1 MQLRTA
7 GVDPNHKVL
16 FEPIR
21 IGPVTAPNRFYQT
34 PYATGFGFR
43 DPAAGARFREIRAEG
58 GWGVVSTEQ
67 TEIHP
72 SSDMTPYIEGRL
84 WDDSHIA
91 DLALSADA
99 IHRHGSLA
107 ALELSHCGLNIMNA
121 ITREDVLGPSSLP
134 LTLTFPTLPEPS
146 QCRAMS
152 LADIGEVRAWHAQ
165 AVRRGIAAGF
175 DIIYVYASLV
185 LSLPAQFLST
195 RYNKRTDRYG
205 GSLINRVRL
214 LRELIEDT
222 LDAVQGRCAVATRV
236 TLDEL
241 LESPLDGRCELEEF
255 FSIVG
260 ELPDL
265 WDVVV
270 GGYGNDAG
278 SAQFGGGALSA
289 EVVRR
294 VKGLTTKPVVSVG
307 CFTSPDTMAD
317 LVRDGVLDLIGAARP
332 SIADPFLP
340 RKVAEGRADGIV
352 KCVACNL
359 CVASD
364 FSSAPIRCPQNP
376 TAGEEL
382 RRNWHPVHI
391 PRAASPQRCLVVGA
405 GVAGLE
411 CARLLSAAGCAVTLC
426 EGKDHVGGRVILE
439 SMLPG
444 IGQWRD
450 VVLWRQAALA
460 EQLEAS
466 IAMGRRVDADMAL
479 SGAHDHIIL
488 ATGARW
494 RADGVGHAC
503 HFPVPADSDA
513 APLTPDDVFLR
524 MRDKGAKWPEHV
536 TIYDDEHYYTASLI
550 ADYLVSRQVAVT
562 FVTPAAEV
570 AIWSHKTMEQF
581 FLQSRLMRNGVEI
594 IPHHR
599 LARIGKG
606 VSRFENVFVG
616 TARSIGHDAIIL
628 VTARE
633 PDRALHDEL
642 AKIRPNARLTLIG
655 DASAP
660 GTLTHVTY
668 SAHRA
673 ARAII
678 EGR

>member
-1 MQLRTA
+1 MAR
-7 GVDPNHKVL
+7 DPNHDVL
-16 FEPIR
+16 FEPVR
-21 IGPVTAPNRFYQT
+21 IGPVVAPNRFYQT

-84 WDDSHIA
+84 WDDSHVA
-91 DLALSADA
+91 DLALSVEA
-99 IHRHGSLA
+99 IHRHGALA
-107 ALELSHCGLNIMNA
+107 ALEPSHCGLNVMNA

-146 QCRAMS
+146 QCRDMS
-152 LADIGEVRAWHAQ
+152 LKDIGDVRTWHAQ
-165 AVRRGIAAGF
+165 AVRRGMDAGF

-205 GSLINRVRL
+205 GALVNRVRL

-222 LDAVQGRCAVATRV
+222 AELVQGRCAVATRI

-241 LESPLDGRCELEEF
+241 LVSPLDGRSELEEF

-265 WDVVV
+265 WDIVV

-278 SAQFGGGALSA
+278 SAQFGSGAIA
-289 EVVRR
+289 TDVVRR
-294 VKGLTTKPVVSVG
+294 VKTMTTKPVVSVG
-307 CFTSPDTMAD
+307 CFTSPDTMAE

-340 RKVAEGRADGIV
+340 RKVEQARAGDIV
-352 KCVACNL
+352 KCIACNL

-376 TAGEEL
+376 TSGEEL
-382 RRNWHPVHI
+382 RRGWHPVHL
-391 PRAASPQRCLVVGA
+391 PRTASPKRCLVVGA
-405 GVAGLE
+405 GPAGLE
-411 CARLLSAAGCAVTLC
+411 CSRVLAASGCDVTLH
-426 EGKDHVGGRVILE
+426 EAKDFIGGRVALE
-439 SMLPG
+439 AMLPG
-444 IGQWRD
+444 MRQLEDVASWRQTALSERRD
-450 VVLWRQAALA
+450 VKLVAGTP
-460 EQLEAS
+460 
-466 IAMGRRVDADMAL
+466 MDPGVAL
-479 SGAHDHIIL
+479 SGGYDHIVL

-503 HFPVPADSDA
+503 HFPVAIDKDA
-513 APLTPDDVFLR
+513 APMTPDDVFRR
-524 MRDKGAKWPEHV
+524 MRDPRATWPDHV
-536 TIYDDEHYYTASLI
+536 TIYDDEHYYVASLI
-550 ADYLVSRQVAVT
+550 AEYLVSRGVAVT

-570 AIWSHKTMEQF
+570 AVWSHKTMEQVF
-581 FLQSRLMRNGVEI
+581 FQSRLMKSGVSI
-594 IPHHR
+594 VPHHR
-599 LARIGKG
+599 LMLIGR
-606 VSRFENVFVG
+606 SACRFENVFVE
-616 TARSIGHDAIIL
+616 TAREIEHDAIIL
-628 VTARE
+628 VTARQPE
-633 PDRALHDEL
+633 RALYDAL
-642 AKIRPNARLTLIG
+642 ASASSNAHLTLVG
-655 DASAP
+655 DAAAP
-660 GTLTHVTY
+660 GTLAHVTY

-678 EGR
+678 ESR

>member
-1 MQLRTA
+1 MELSGGQA
-7 GVDPNHKVL
+7 DPNHRVL
-16 FEPIR
+16 FEPVR

-34 PYATGFGFR
+34 PYATGFGHR
-43 DPAAGARFREIRAEG
+43 DPAAGARFREVRAEG

-84 WDDSHIA
+84 WNDGHMA
-91 DLALSADA
+91 DLALSAEA
-99 IHRHGSLA
+99 IHRHGALA
-107 ALELSHCGLNIMNA
+107 ALEPSHCGLNVMNA
-121 ITREDVLGPSSLP
+121 VTRDDVLGPSSLP

-152 LADIGEVRAWHAQ
+152 LSDIADVRAWHAE
-165 AVRRGIAAGF
+165 AVQRGVSAGF
-175 DIIYVYASLV
+175 DIIYVYSSLV
-185 LSLPAQFLST
+185 LSLPAQFLSL

-205 GSLINRVRL
+205 GSLANRARL

-222 LDAVQGRCAVATRV
+222 IDAGHGRCAVATRI

-241 LESPLDGRCELEEF
+241 LVSPVDGRDELDEF
-255 FSIVG
+255 FEIVG

-278 SAQFGGGALSA
+278 SAQFGSGAISA

-294 VKGLTTKPVVSVG
+294 VKRLTSKPVLSVG
-307 CFTSPDTMAD
+307 CFTSPDVMAD

-332 SIADPFLP
+332 SIADPFIP
-340 RKVAEGRADGIV
+340 RKVAQGRSEKIV
-352 KCVACNL
+352 KCIACNL

-382 RRNWHPVHI
+382 RRGWHPVHV
-391 PRAASPQRCLVVGA
+391 PRAVSPERCLVVGA
-405 GVAGLE
+405 GMAGLE
-411 CARLLSAAGCAVTLC
+411 CARLLATAGCDVTLID
-426 EGKDHVGGRVILE
+426 GKDMAGGRVMHE

-450 VVLWRQAALA
+450 VVLWRETALT
-460 EQLEAS
+460 ELREAR
-466 IAMGRRVDADMAL
+466 IELGMRVDADMAL
-479 SGAHDHIIL
+479 SGAYDRIIL

-494 RADGVGHAC
+494 RRDGVGHAC
-503 HFPVPADSDA
+503 HFPVRCDSDA
-513 APLTPDDVFLR
+513 APLTPDDVFER
-524 MRDKGAKWPEHV
+524 MRDPGATWPERV
-536 TIYDDEHYYTASLI
+536 TIYDDEHFYTASLI
-550 ADYLVSRQVAVT
+550 ADYLASRGVRVT
-562 FVTPAAEV
+562 FVTPAAEAAV
-570 AIWSHKTMEQF
+570 WSHKTMEQF
-581 FLQSRLMRNGVEI
+581 FLQSRLMRKGVGI
-594 IPHHR
+594 VAHHR
-599 LARIGKG
+599 LAGIGRADC
-606 VSRFENVFVG
+606 RFENVFVG
-616 TARSIGHDAIIL
+616 TPRTVEHDAIIL
-628 VTARE
+628 VTARQ

-642 AKIRPNARLTLIG
+642 AEKRPNARLTLIG
-655 DASAP
+655 DAAAP
-660 GTLTHVTY
+660 GTLAQVTY